1 MDTFHVRV
9 RDSVIPGV
17 LIQPETTQRC
27 LISCNHCDT
36 PIHNQIILK
45 RSDLRCAMLRA
56 AIAISRIYSTA
67 LDSLGRRRTRLGGRP
82 EDAAY
87 QLRDGLDGGLET
99 LRQSHALPF
108 VWRPFA
114 LRAGPAAPRLRPA
127 TPAAPAPGPH
137 AYHVVVR
144 ARFHIAGV
152 TKLDFGLRRAGP
164 AARPA
169 PPPAAPP
176 CPAASLALPSVAP
189 RWAPTARQRR
199 RPPWLPCAAAAAS
212 WLSVDKRSDQWH
224 KWPPIPLKLRFLARC
239 FLSVA
244 GNMAMGN
251 PATCLDVETSIV
263 ETELVC

>member
-87 QLRDGLDGGLET
+87 QLRDGLGERVGRAMPPRVLHAGGSASRLAG
-99 LRQSHALPF
+99 RLPDC
-108 VWRPFA
+108 VPG
-114 LRAGPAAPRLRPA
+114 AGREPSA
-127 TPAAPAPGPH
+127 
-137 AYHVVVR
+137 VVG
-144 ARFHIAGV
+144 A
-152 TKLDFGLRRAGP
+152 K
-164 AARPA
+164 
-169 PPPAAPP
+169 
-176 CPAASLALPSVAP
+176 AS
-189 RWAPTARQRR
+189 TARSGRVVQRSLQR
-199 RPPWLPCAAAAAS
+199 
-212 WLSVDKRSDQWH
+212 
-224 KWPPIPLKLRFLARC
+224 
-239 FLSVA
+239 
-244 GNMAMGN
+244 
-251 PATCLDVETSIV
+251 
-263 ETELVC
+263 